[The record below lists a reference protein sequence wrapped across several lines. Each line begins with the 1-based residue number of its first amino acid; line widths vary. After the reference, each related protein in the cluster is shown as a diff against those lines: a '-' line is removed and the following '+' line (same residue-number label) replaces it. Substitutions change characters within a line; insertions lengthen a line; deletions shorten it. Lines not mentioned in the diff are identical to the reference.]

1 MPGKPETL
9 LSRMG
14 SSFYLAVKKFFE
26 IDGAQRAGAFA
37 FYAFFALFPLV
48 VILVAVA
55 SVFLDKGQAEDK
67 VIAYVESY
75 IPISGEMQRFIFD
88 TIGGVVDARGEVGAV
103 AIVMLVWAA
112 IQFFTTLIFSTNRAW
127 GTEGHNWWRLPLKS
141 LSLLAIMMGAVFVGI
156 AIPIL
161 GRMVQAWFLPAQEFR
176 SLYNVGNFFIPL
188 FVVFLSLSLF
198 YKLAPRRATKF
209 SEVWAAALCA
219 TVLLRM
225 SESLFVVYLAR
236 FAKLNAVYGAFGGIM
251 ALLLWIYLSGCIF
264 IFGACLCAAQAET
277 ENLSS

>member
-1 MPGKPETL
+1 MPDKIEKFFP
-9 LSRMG
+9 RIW
-14 SSFYLAVKKFFE
+14 SSTYLAVKKFIE

-55 SVFLDKGQAEDK
+55 SVFLDKSQAEQEI
-67 VIAYVESY
+67 IAYVESY
-75 IPISGEMQRFIFD
+75 IPISGEMQQFIFD
-88 TIGGVVDARGEVGAV
+88 TIGGVVNARGEAGVV
-103 AIVMLVWAA
+103 ASVMLVWAA

-127 GTEGHNWWRLPLKS
+127 GTEGHNWWRLPLKG
-141 LSLLAIMMGAVFVGI
+141 LLLLGIMMGAVFVGI

-161 GRMVQAWFLPAQEFR
+161 ARMIQTWLLPAQEFR
-176 SLYNVGNFFIPL
+176 SLYNVGNFLIPL
-188 FVVFLSLSLF
+188 LVVFLSLSLF
-198 YKLAPRRATKF
+198 YKLAPRRPTKF
-209 SEVWAAALCA
+209 SEVWASAFCA

>member
-1 MPGKPETL
+1 MPGKIENFI
-9 LSRMG
+9 SRIW
-14 SSFYLAVKKFFE
+14 SSYYLAINKFFE

-48 VILVAVA
+48 VILVTVA
-55 SVFLDKGQAEDK
+55 SVFIDKGQAEEK
-67 VIAYVESY
+67 VISYIESY
-75 IPISGEMQRFIFD
+75 IPISGEMQRYIFD
-88 TIGGVVDARGEVGAV
+88 TVSGVVEARGEAGVV
-103 AIVMLVWAA
+103 ATLMLVWAA
-112 IQFFTTLIFSTNRAW
+112 IQFFSTLIFSTNRAW
-127 GTEGHNWWRLPLKS
+127 GTELHNWWHLPLKG
-141 LSLLAIMMGAVFVGI
+141 LLLLGIMMGAVFVGI

-161 GRMVQAWFLPAQEFR
+161 ARMTQAWLLPAQEFR
-176 SLYNVGNFFIPL
+176 SLYNVGNFFIPVL
-188 FVVFLSLSLF
+188 VVFLCLSLF
-198 YKLAPRRATKF
+198 YKLAPRQPTKF

-264 IFGACLCAAQAET
+264 IFGACLCAARAET
-277 ENLSS
+277 ENLSF